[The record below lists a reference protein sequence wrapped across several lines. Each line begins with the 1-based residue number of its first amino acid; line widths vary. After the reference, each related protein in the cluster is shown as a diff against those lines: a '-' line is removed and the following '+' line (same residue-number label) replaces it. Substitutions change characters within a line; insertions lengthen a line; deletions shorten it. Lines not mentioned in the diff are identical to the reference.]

1 MPRLKPHQSCGEY
14 VVRWRRGLALA
25 MMHPILD
32 VKEVDSRTVART
44 LSLVMMM
51 DMMMTSPG
59 SSRVCA
65 GTGQS
70 SLLA

>member
-1 MPRLKPHQSCGEY
+1 
-14 VVRWRRGLALA
+14 
-25 MMHPILD
+25 MMLITLD

-59 SSRVCA
+59 SSRACA
-65 GTGQS
+65 GTGRS
-70 SLLA
+70 SLLV